1 MRISPPAHPAPPL
14 LYRPSP
20 SCTVCLCGPGPAAAL
35 LPWVSKGLTAS
46 RRSGLAR
53 SWPTS
58 RRTSPPSRLHDA
70 TARPRAEEM
79 DHRRQQPA
87 TAAPL
92 CHGPMAAPAVSPG
105 DRGQADPE
113 RRATRGPSTGSGAA
127 AKALPVSRETHQSS
141 ETVCGRGSSRPSTP
155 CPVPAWR
162 RGAPTGAPIAPRRSP
177 APRVVQRTTG
187 PAPDWRHWRNAP
199 SSRPAPGQRAR
210 GPGRQTRLPG
220 EDPTPRTVARRDH
233 LQMRQQ
239 SLVETALQEDR
250 VVTGRQESQDR

>member
-1 MRISPPAHPAPPL
+1 MTQR
-14 LYRPSP
+14 
-20 SCTVCLCGPGPAAAL
+20 
-35 LPWVSKGLTAS
+35 
-46 RRSGLAR
+46 
-53 SWPTS
+53 
-58 RRTSPPSRLHDA
+58 
-70 TARPRAEEM
+70 RPRAGEM

-113 RRATRGPSTGSGAA
+113 RRAARGPSTGSGAA

-162 RGAPTGAPIAPRRSP
+162 RGAPTGAPIAPRRTP

-199 SSRPAPGQRAR
+199 SSRPAPRPDARSGVRAARDSMR
-210 GPGRQTRLPG
+210 G
-220 EDPTPRTVARRDH
+220 
-233 LQMRQQ
+233 
-239 SLVETALQEDR
+239 
-250 VVTGRQESQDR
+250 QDRPVSCRNPPPLARTGIGCSQSHPVPNTH